1 MYTHVDV
8 VGIAEASA
16 ALYVQKDRDRYL
28 DVLTTIENFIYQHK
42 CIITGESAHL
52 LFLKK
57 NIYLYEFY
65 SNNVAEH
72 SKALATL
79 LYKLDPEYLTRH
91 STHHQDSQPLVCD

>member
-57 NIYLYEFY
+57 YLSLRILLQQCGGAQQGFGDP
-65 SNNVAEH
+65 
-72 SKALATL
+72 AL
-79 LYKLDPEYLTRH
+79 
-91 STHHQDSQPLVCD
+91 

>member
-52 LFLKK
+52 LF
-57 NIYLYEFY
+57 
-65 SNNVAEH
+65 
-72 SKALATL
+72 
-79 LYKLDPEYLTRH
+79 
-91 STHHQDSQPLVCD
+91 